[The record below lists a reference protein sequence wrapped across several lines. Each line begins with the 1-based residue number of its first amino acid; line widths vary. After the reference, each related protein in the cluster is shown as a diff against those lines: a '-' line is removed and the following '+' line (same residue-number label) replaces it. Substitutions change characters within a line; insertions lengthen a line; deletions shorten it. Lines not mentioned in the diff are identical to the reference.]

1 MLLKAHGY
9 RGKQRAWGRRLVLC
23 GCLGIGTAFATA
35 PARTVVDTTQARV
48 EIPHP
53 SRGVALYCFMLPEYL
68 AVTRSPGDVAAAA
81 ELSPGAFRE
90 GHDLL
95 RELFPGMAAIR
106 NQISGAT
113 FAQPNLEALLALD
126 PGVVIHWRE
135 YTGYKAQMER
145 IGLPVVALSHAR
157 REDWLVE
164 TPRIFAEVSGLPERA
179 QQMTESYRESKA
191 ALARELRPATLPSRP
206 KVLRLWMPPEG
217 GYNAVGKGQLFSAFI
232 EQAGGAPA
240 IEAPGSWL
248 ALDIERLLLLD
259 PDVIL
264 ISSRPDQPLPEA
276 LFARPEWQPLR
287 AIQTR
292 RVYSEP
298 PAFSNLIAAP
308 LYCRWLAELLH
319 PDRLSPRLREL
330 FQAYYLSDFNY
341 AMSDAE
347 TDARLFL
354 KENSRS
360 AGYERFCKP

>member
-1 MLLKAHGY
+1 MLSKAHGY
-9 RGKQRAWGRRLVLC
+9 RGKMGWRLALC
-23 GCLGIGTAFATA
+23 GCLGIGTALAA
-35 PARTVVDTTQARV
+35 DPARTVVDAAQARV
-48 EIPHP
+48 EVPHP

-113 FAQPNLEALLALD
+113 FAQPNLETLLALD

-145 IGLPVVALSHAR
+145 IGLPVVTLGHAR
-157 REDWLVE
+157 REEWLVE
-164 TPRIFAEVSGLPERA
+164 TSHIFAEVSGMPERA
-179 QQMTESYRESKA
+179 HEMTEYYRQSKA
-191 ALARELRPATLPSRP
+191 ALASELQPATLPSRP
-206 KVLRLWMPPEG
+206 RVLRLWMPPEG

-232 EQAGGAPA
+232 DQAGGAPA
-240 IEAPGSWL
+240 IDAPGSWVE
-248 ALDIERLLLLD
+248 LDIERLLLLN

-287 AIQTR
+287 AVQTR
-292 RVYSEP
+292 RIYSEP

-319 PDRLSPRLREL
+319 PDRLRPRLREL
-330 FQAYYLSDFNY
+330 FQAYYRNDFNY